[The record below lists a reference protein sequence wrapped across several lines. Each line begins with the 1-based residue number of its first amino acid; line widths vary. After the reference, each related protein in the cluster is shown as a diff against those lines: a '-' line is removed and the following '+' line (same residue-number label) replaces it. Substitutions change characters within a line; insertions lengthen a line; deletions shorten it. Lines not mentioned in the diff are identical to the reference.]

1 MTNHYD
7 SEERQA
13 LRFCACVCNCS
24 NSLSAGYEPDEK
36 LCDFCFEEHGVAVMD
51 TDPTPPHGTPRP
63 SAELLS
69 VLLSLRGI
77 EDYAHQCYEYLKR
90 GRNPRYIADT
100 VKGLGI
106 LVAELSDRVD
116 LLSAPADTPS
126 AFGGALE
133 R

>member
-1 MTNHYD
+1 MTNNYD
-7 SEERQA
+7 PEEQIA

-24 NSLSAGYEPDEK
+24 NSLVEYELEER
-36 LCDFCFEEHGVAVMD
+36 LCDFCYEEHGVAVMD

-77 EDYAHQCYEYLKR
+77 EDYAHHCYQHLKR
-90 GRNPRYIADT
+90 GGNPRSMADT

-106 LVAELSDRVD
+106 LLGELSDRVA
-116 LLSAPADTPS
+116 LMNAPADTPS